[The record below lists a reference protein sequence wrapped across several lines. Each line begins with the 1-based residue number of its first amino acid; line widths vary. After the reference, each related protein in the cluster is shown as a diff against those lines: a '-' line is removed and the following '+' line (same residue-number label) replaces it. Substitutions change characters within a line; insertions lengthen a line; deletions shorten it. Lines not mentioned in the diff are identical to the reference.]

1 MAQSKE
7 IAALRVRLIRRGY
20 TDVRII
26 ALGGGSIRVLAVE
39 PLAGALVETILVE
52 EEIKFCGRW

>member
-1 MAQSKE
+1 M
-7 IAALRVRLIRRGY
+7 RLIRRGY